1 MSEISSLTSP
11 SDQTS
16 KFKASVSEPPLSK
29 DEISEAMEQ
38 LYRTSLVSKYPKL
51 ERSFVD
57 PAIPLQ
63 QFGLLSFIPSKG
75 ATPDKDGIFG
85 MAKIRGHYATEQ
97 EANERSE
104 FIIRNV
110 DSYHPI
116 DLYYVGRPFP
126 ISVNS
131 EKFAKTVNTVDIKQ
145 AITQTIS
152 ADVKEK
158 REKERAEIADI
169 KEREKRLLEQSKD
182 DYEESPYE
190 KYTTLL
196 VKRAQLIWT
205 YKNMIDRL
213 NEVKNA
219 LVNVRAD
226 LRSMDDDTM
235 DYYNESKRRYME
247 ARDAVGIPADNAENG
262 WIQYL
267 VQDIDIG
274 F

>member
-11 SDQTS
+11 SDKTS
-16 KFKASVSEPPLSK
+16 KFKASVCEPPLSK
-29 DEISEAMEQ
+29 DDTEVAMEQ
-38 LYRTSLVSKYPKL
+38 LYHTTLVSKYPKL

-104 FIIRNV
+104 FIIRTV

-126 ISVNS
+126 ITVNS
-131 EKFAKTVNTVDIKQ
+131 EKYAQTVNTIDIKQ
-145 AITQTIS
+145 NITQTIS

-158 REKERAEIADI
+158 RAQERAEIEDI
-169 KEREKRLLEQSKD
+169 KEREKRLLEETKED
-182 DYEESPYE
+182 FHESPLE
-190 KYTTLL
+190 IYTMLL

-205 YKNMIDRL
+205 CKNMMERL
-213 NEVKNA
+213 DEAKTA
-219 LVNVRAD
+219 LNTVRRE
-226 LRSMDDDTM
+226 LKSMDDTTM
-235 DYYNESKRRYME
+235 DYYDESKRRYME
-247 ARDAVGIPADNAENG
+247 ARDAVGIPNDDKENG